1 MTGKISTRNVTRVF
15 RLATEAQI
23 AAGLDWYTDAHSVAQ
38 TMATAHG
45 VSVAQAAGI
54 IAALSPLNSWGAN
67 VNLANRLIASG
78 GLTSGYLGVGLHK
91 ANAILAGTDPLVV
104 LTSSK
109 VRAFYLGILTQGE
122 TDAVCIDR
130 HAYDVASG
138 TRHNDQTRPT
148 VSGKRYADAAEA
160 YKRAA
165 RILSRETGETLS
177 AAQVQAI
184 TWKAWRERYWAA
196 GAWDAHT
203 VA

>member
-78 GLTSGYLGVGLHK
+78 GLTSGYLGVGLRK
-91 ANAILAGTDPLVV
+91 ANAILAGTDPLTV

-109 VRAFYLGILTQGE
+109 VRAFYLGILANGE

-138 TRHNDQTRPT
+138 TRHNDRTRPT
-148 VSGKRYADAAEA
+148 VSGKRYREAAEA
-160 YKRAA
+160 YVRAA
-165 RILSRETGETLS
+165 HILSRESGEKIH

>member
-1 MTGKISTRNVTRVF
+1 MTGAIHTRNVTRVF
-15 RLATEAQI
+15 RAATPAQI

-38 TMATAHG
+38 TIATAHG
-45 VSVAQAAGI
+45 LTVEAAAGI

-67 VNLANRLIASG
+67 VNLAHRLVAAG
-78 GLTSGYLGVGLHK
+78 GLTSGYLGVGLRK
-91 ANAILAGTDPLVV
+91 ANAILAGTDPLTV

-109 VRAFYLGILTQGE
+109 IRAFYLGIAFNGE
-122 TDAVCIDR
+122 TAEVCIDR
-130 HAYDVASG
+130 HAFDVVTN
-138 TRHNDQTRPT
+138 TRHNDRTRPT
-148 VSGKRYADAAEA
+148 VSGKRYREAAEA
-160 YKRAA
+160 YVRAA
-165 RILSRETGETLS
+165 HILSRESGEKIH